1 MNISINRSRKKSMKK
16 QGVSNLDMYPSI
28 HSPPKHCP
36 LSLQSHFPE
45 IPDMMASRYQE
56 DMKTDDRAGT

>member
-1 MNISINRSRKKSMKK
+1 MKK